1 MNPAPTLHGNKTLTG
16 AVGKFLVADQ
26 GLIAVLMKEVPQ
38 IQILMVGVNQGNK
51 V

>member
-26 GLIAVLMKEVPQ
+26 GLIAVLMKEVQ
-38 IQILMVGVNQGNK
+38 IQILMVGVN
-51 V
+51 

>member
-26 GLIAVLMKEVPQ
+26 GLIAVLMKEVQ